1 MTVSMSNV
9 FVRDMLGWGLLLW
22 LFGYLLGFA
31 FCGFVT
37 PAFIGWYVMP
47 LGIAATCFILW
58 KRVRIA
64 SMSNAVLLGVGW
76 SVIAIVCD
84 YFFIVKLLNPPD
96 GYYKLYVY
104 VYYILTFALPVTA
117 TWLRRQTDVA

>member
-1 MTVSMSNV
+1 MTVSLSNV

-31 FCGFVT
+31 FYGFVT
-37 PAFIGWYVMP
+37 PAFIGWYLMP
-47 LGIAATCFILW
+47 LGIAVTCLVLW

-96 GYYKLYVY
+96 GYYKLDVY
-104 VYYILTFALPVTA
+104 IYYILTFALPVGA